1 MDDPLLGPE
10 VVGAED
16 ADAGNIEATHVLEL
30 LDRTGVA
37 EEVQRHAQIRS

>member
-1 MDDPLLGPE
+1 MDDPLLGRKM
-10 VVGAED
+10 VGAED
-16 ADAGNIEATHVLEL
+16 ANAGSFEATHVLEL